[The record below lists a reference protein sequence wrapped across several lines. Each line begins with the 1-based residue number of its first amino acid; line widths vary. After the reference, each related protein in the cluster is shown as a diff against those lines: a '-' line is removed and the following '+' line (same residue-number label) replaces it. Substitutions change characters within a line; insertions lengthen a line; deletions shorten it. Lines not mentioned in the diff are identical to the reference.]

1 MFCFFTNVSIGLDE
15 VRVSLL
21 LGVVVRAKRKRAA
34 DGTHAVK
41 SSKLA
46 KTAAGAAPAAS
57 NGGRSFTPPLPGT
70 SSSSSPSV
78 NYIPTARSATKR
90 KEAAADHKTTDA
102 KRRACSTD
110 STTPVDPTST
120 DDGGDDVPYSP
131 GQLLESE
138 ETDIVAGMHFI

>member
-1 MFCFFTNVSIGLDE
+1 M
-15 VRVSLL
+15 
-21 LGVVVRAKRKRAA
+21 RAKRKRAA

-46 KTAAGAAPAAS
+46 KTAASASTAS

-90 KEAAADHKTTDA
+90 KEAAVDHKTTDA

-110 STTPVDPTST
+110 SSTPVDPTST
-120 DDGGDDVPYSP
+120 DEGGDDVPYSP

-138 ETDIVAGMHFI
+138 ETDIVAGMQFI